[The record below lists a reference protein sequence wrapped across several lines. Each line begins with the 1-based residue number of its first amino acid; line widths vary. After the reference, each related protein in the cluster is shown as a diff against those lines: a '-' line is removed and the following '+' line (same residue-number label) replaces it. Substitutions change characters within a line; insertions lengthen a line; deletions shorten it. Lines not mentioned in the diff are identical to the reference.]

1 MPESVRDRPT
11 RSHEYIFLLSKS
23 AKYFFDQEAVKEKSI
38 CSEPIKRKRPNG
50 LMVHCGALGY
60 STSCGSN
67 AVNRNIRSVWT
78 ISTKPFKDWQETF
91 HWKRVQDDD
100 ISGDKRGIVL
110 LDSQADGGL
119 FDLLAMILCDGH
131 GEKEKTRNADIYSRL
146 SLVPQDGFVPIDQL
160 HAYCFHG
167 ENLDSFLRK
176 YFPSAILHNSES
188 RKTGPFVLTSPS
200 YKPCAEKS
208 GHIEHTLK
216 SLGLSE
222 QYRGMLL
229 NNIWPDVMDAHLWEE
244 ILYCKL
250 DNISSSYSIVY
261 RKAREMSSHFATFP
275 LELPERCIKA
285 GTSEKGYCP
294 KCGKPWV
301 RIIERTKYKPSI
313 VPDGQRF
320 VDASRR
326 DKTRKLSGKE
336 YNEQASCHTLG
347 WRPSCDC
354 SAGDPIPGLVLDPF
368 FGAGTV
374 GVVAKQLGRNY
385 IGIELNPKYCKMAK
399 RRIGKVAYQPELAIA
414 L

>member
-1 MPESVRDRPT
+1 MSAGRPT
-11 RSHEYIFLLSKS
+11 RSHEYIFLLTKS
-23 AKYFFDQEAVKEKSI
+23 PKYFFDQEAVKEKSI

-275 LELPERCIKA
+275 PELPERCIKA

-301 RIIERTKYKPSI
+301 RIIEYKVSTARQKPGYTRNCGTRNDGDRPGSYIGNETKI
-313 VPDGQRF
+313 I
-320 VDASRR
+320 
-326 DKTRKLSGKE
+326 
-336 YNEQASCHTLG
+336 G
-347 WRPSCDC
+347 WRPSCGC
-354 SAGDPIPGLVLDPF
+354 NAGAPAPGVVLDPF

-374 GVVAKQLGRNY
+374 GVVAKRLGRNF
-385 IGIELNPKYCKMAK
+385 IGIELSEEYCRMSRDRIKKDNPLFNLEASNETLSHM
-399 RRIGKVAYQPELAIA
+399 R
-414 L
+414 